1 MPRHRLDYVNRAALK
16 DKEQYMASQNMAT
29 PNSTVA
35 TPGQTPVEPSSAKL
49 DDTRC
54 PPMSHQNSGSH
65 GHEMY
70 PQQFVRL
77 IGCHDASLEALRKRE
92 SEKLH

>member
-1 MPRHRLDYVNRAALK
+1 
-16 DKEQYMASQNMAT
+16 MASQNMAT
-29 PNSTVA
+29 PNVSVESPVQA
-35 TPGQTPVEPSSAKL
+35 PVEPSPAKL
-49 DDTRC
+49 DDARC

-77 IGCHDASLEALRKRE
+77 IGCHDASLEALRER
-92 SEKLH
+92 EKLH

>member
-1 MPRHRLDYVNRAALK
+1 
-16 DKEQYMASQNMAT
+16 MASQNMAT
-29 PNSTVA
+29 PNVTIVSH
-35 TPGQTPVEPSSAKL
+35 GQTPAEPSPAKL
-49 DDTRC
+49 DDARC
-54 PPMSHQNSGSH
+54 PPMSHQNSGSN

-77 IGCHDASLEALRKRE
+77 IGCHDASLDALRKRE

>member
-1 MPRHRLDYVNRAALK
+1 MTTSNMTASNMTVSNMTASSHGRAST
-16 DKEQYMASQNMAT
+16 EQSRT
-29 PNSTVA
+29 
-35 TPGQTPVEPSSAKL
+35 KL

-54 PPMSHQNSGSH
+54 PPMSHQNSGGH

-77 IGCHDASLEALRKRE
+77 VGCHDAPASARKRE
-92 SEKLH
+92 DEKLH